1 MNLLTNRFTLLKTVI
16 NVDLKTNLHL
26 VDCSGEGGLLNVN
39 ESVFG
44 GEMTAQLTLIP
55 VLPGRAEPPCKG
67 MIFLFLI
74 TLHKKELKI

>member
-1 MNLLTNRFTLLKTVI
+1 MNLLTNRFTLLKTII

-44 GEMTAQLTLIP
+44 GEITAQLTLIP